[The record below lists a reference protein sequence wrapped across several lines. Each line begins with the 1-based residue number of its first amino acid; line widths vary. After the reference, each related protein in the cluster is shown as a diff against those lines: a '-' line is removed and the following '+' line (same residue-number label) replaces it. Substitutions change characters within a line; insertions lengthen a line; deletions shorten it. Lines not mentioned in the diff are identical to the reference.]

1 MPALRLA
8 LLLLAA
14 CAPALAASPDP
25 GSASDILRARLGAG
39 GTSAV
44 LVGGERVRVHPDLF
58 RFYAARSY
66 APGWERHGEA
76 FLPLIEDAADDGLD
90 PARYHAA
97 RIEALLAAAPSPETA
112 ADRDLLLTDAFL
124 TLGEHLLRGR
134 VDPAAVAPE
143 RKWYPT
149 RRTRD
154 LAAVL
159 ASALAS
165 GDLAGALDGL
175 RPQHPAYARLREA
188 LGRYRRLARE
198 GAELP
203 VILPASTLS
212 EGDESVRV
220 PLVRRRLALYGVLA
234 DGPDASPVY
243 DADLADA
250 VRRFQARHG
259 LEVNG
264 TVDQPTRTA
273 LNRPPDHWVRALTL
287 NLERWRWLP
296 DDLGARHVL
305 VNLPAFRLQVI
316 EDGAET
322 LAMNVVVGNTSW
334 QTPVFSDTMETV
346 IFHPTWGVPP
356 SIAAVETI
364 PLARSNGAAY
374 LTSRGY
380 NVYRGGERVDPSTVD
395 WAEANAGQYYF
406 VQSPGPANP
415 LGTVKFAFPNANDI
429 FIHDTNQKRL
439 FERPRRAFSHGCIR
453 AAEPRALAERLLAG
467 RWAPPQVEAAF
478 AAGRLQSVALPAPV
492 PVHLVYF
499 TAAADAEGA
508 LVFYDD
514 VYGHDD
520 AFAAALG
527 LD

>member
-14 CAPALAASPDP
+14 CAPALAASDP
-25 GSASDILRARLGAG
+25 GSTSDILRARLGSGA
-39 GTSAV
+39 TPTV
-44 LVGGERVRVHPDLF
+44 HVGGERLQVHSDLF

-66 APGWERHGEA
+66 AVAWEQYGETL
-76 FLPLIEDAADDGLD
+76 LPLIEAAADDGLD

-97 RIEALLAAAPSPETA
+97 RLEALFAAEPSPEA
-112 ADRDLLLTDAFL
+112 DADRDLLLTDAFL

-149 RRTRD
+149 WRTRD

-159 ASALAS
+159 AGALES
-165 GDLAGALDGL
+165 GDLAGALDAL
-175 RPQHPAYARLREA
+175 RPRHAAYGQLRDA
-188 LGRYRRLARE
+188 LGRYRRLARA

-203 VILPASTLS
+203 IILPASTLT

-220 PLVRRRLALYGVLA
+220 PLVRRRLALYGDL
-234 DGPDASPVY
+234 DAPEEAGSLVY
-243 DADLADA
+243 DAGLADA

-259 LEVNG
+259 LEANG
-264 TVDQPTRTA
+264 TVDQPTRAA
-273 LNRPPDHWVRALTL
+273 LNRSPDHWVRALTL

-453 AAEPRALAERLLAG
+453 AAEPHALAEHLLAG
-467 RWAPPQVEAAF
+467 RWTPPQVEAAF

-499 TAAADAEGA
+499 TAATDAEGGVA
-508 LVFYDD
+508 FYDD
-514 VYGHDD
+514 VYSYD
-520 AFAAALG
+520 AALAAALG